1 MSAFFD
7 TNILVYCTDT
17 SDPKRQTQAREL
29 VAQSSAKGEAVICTQ
44 VLIEL
49 FNVLTRK
56 QQMPSGVA
64 RDLAL
69 AYACWPVIHS
79 DFALVRAALEKSV
92 AHQLSIFDAMVVE
105 AALRAEA
112 QTLYSEDMQHGQR
125 FGALTVVNPFLVP

>member
-1 MSAFFD
+1 MGAFFD
-7 TNILVYCTDT
+7 TNVLVYCTDT
-17 SDPKRQTQAREL
+17 SDPKRQTLAREL
-29 VAQSSAKGEAVICTQ
+29 VAQSSAKGEAVISTQ

-56 QQMPSGVA
+56 QKMPSGAA

-69 AYACWPVIHS
+69 AYAAWPVIHC

>member
-29 VAQSSAKGEAVICTQ
+29 VAQSSAKGEAVISTQ

-125 FGALTVVNPFLVP
+125 FGSLTVVNPFLE

>member
-1 MSAFFD
+1 MRVFFD
-7 TNILVYCTDT
+7 TNVLVYCTDT
-17 SDPKRQTQAREL
+17 SDPKRQAQARKL
-29 VAQSSAKGEAVICTQ
+29 VEQSGATGDAVISTQ

-56 QQMPSGVA
+56 QKMPAGAA

-69 AYACWPVIHS
+69 AYANWPMVNS
-79 DFALVRAALEKSV
+79 DFTLVGAALEKSV
-92 AHQLSIFDAMVVE
+92 NHHLCIFDAMVVE

-125 FGALTVVNPFLVP
+125 YGSLTVVNPFL

>member
-7 TNILVYCTDT
+7 TNVLVYCTDS
-17 SDPKRQTQAREL
+17 SDPRRQTQARQL
-29 VAQSSAKGEAVICTQ
+29 VAQSSAKGEAVISTQ
-44 VLIEL
+44 VLMEL

-56 QQMPSGVA
+56 QKMPAGVA

-69 AYACWPVIHS
+69 AYATWPVIHS
-79 DFALVRAALEKSV
+79 DFALVSAALEKSV
-92 AHQLSIFDAMVVE
+92 VHKLSIFDAMVVE

-125 FGALTVVNPFLVP
+125 YGSLTVVNPFLV